1 MQMQIMV
8 STLQFLVVTSAG
20 PPILQL
26 MLSRITLR
34 LIHFRLPQPHVF
46 LLLLWRVLE
55 AFENIVLLLSD
66 MFWKALGN
74 NCVRGSNCS
83 ITQYVLILSLFQVTI
98 KASVKA
104 TFLHPWWFTGINSC
118 KKRNHVV
125 APRA

>member
-20 PPILQL
+20 PPTLQL

-66 MFWKALGN
+66 MF
-74 NCVRGSNCS
+74 
-83 ITQYVLILSLFQVTI
+83 
-98 KASVKA
+98 
-104 TFLHPWWFTGINSC
+104 
-118 KKRNHVV
+118 
-125 APRA
+125 